1 MATYASSL
9 GSRRGWLSQRRRW
22 ADETI
27 FCALV
32 AREWRWRGCSVATV
46 ALGRSYD
53 PQFWRQHEAAP
64 GVWITSTHADR
75 ALHALEERIRRA
87 EQAVEALAAAEN
99 AETPQ
104 SSTGDAAAPR
114 GTPAARRTLDF
125 ARDAYASALAR
136 RGSGDHPECL
146 RAEARLLEAAIA
158 VWAGESSA
166 HRAASIRHD
175 LRVAALR
182 RRWEAAERSERA
194 TAAQRA
200 LAFRRLVEAVSAA
213 S

>member
-1 MATYASSL
+1 MATYAPSL
-9 GSRRGWLSQRRRW
+9 GSRRGWLAERRRW
-22 ADETI
+22 PDETI

-53 PQFWRQHEAAP
+53 PQFWRQHESAP
-64 GVWITSTHADR
+64 GVWITDTHADR
-75 ALHALEERIRRA
+75 VLHALEERIRRA

-104 SSTGDAAAPR
+104 GTGDSAAPR

-136 RGSGDHPECL
+136 RGSVDHPECL

-166 HRAASIRHD
+166 RSAASIRHD

-200 LAFRRLVEAVSAA
+200 MAFRRLVEAVSAA

>member
-1 MATYASSL
+1 
-9 GSRRGWLSQRRRW
+9 
-22 ADETI
+22 
-27 FCALV
+27 
-32 AREWRWRGCSVATV
+32 
-46 ALGRSYD
+46 
-53 PQFWRQHEAAP
+53 
-64 GVWITSTHADR
+64 VWITDTHADR

-87 EQAVEALAAAEN
+87 EQVVEALAAAEEN
-99 AETPQ
+99 AEPPQ
-104 SSTGDAAAPR
+104 GKDDCAAPR

-125 ARDAYASALAR
+125 ARDAYASALLR
-136 RGSGDHPECL
+136 RGSVDHPECL
-146 RAEARLLEAAIA
+146 RAEARVLEAAIA

-166 HRAASIRHD
+166 RWAASIRQD